1 MDTLNVGMKDTL
13 EWEVTERLTTT
24 RGEFK
29 VFSTPSMCLLAEMAS
44 HKLAAPHLKAGQ
56 GQVGLTINI
65 RHMAPTPLGKMV
77 RAETELVKGLG
88 FTGKSLVNPRQIT
101 VVHEVFRPKPGE
113 IEHALE
119 VLEAIKKAREMG
131 TGVISLRGRM
141 VDAPVVKRAAR
152 TIRTAVAF
160 GMLDYELSD
169 EVIHGHE

>member
-1 MDTLNVGMKDTL
+1 MDTLKIGMKDTL

-77 RAETELVKGLG
+77 RAETELVEIDRRRLK
-88 FTGKSLVNPRQIT
+88 FRVQIFDDVEQVGDVT
-101 VVHEVFRPKPGE
+101 HERFVIDVDKYTER
-113 IEHALE
+113 LR
-119 VLEAIKKAREMG
+119 KKING
-131 TGVISLRGRM
+131 
-141 VDAPVVKRAAR
+141 
-152 TIRTAVAF
+152 
-160 GMLDYELSD
+160 
-169 EVIHGHE
+169 